1 MDKLLA
7 VLAHETRDVAKSRAL
22 LFAWLVFVA
31 LLVYAVI
38 GGRAR
43 ADAQRLDLERLVA
56 LENELLAVNAQK
68 LIDAR
73 VPGAAFA
80 ARLFADP
87 HWVGVRHGVKS
98 ALLPVGGAAAFAA
111 PPDALASDAVR
122 VTTARL
128 ALEAGTTTVA
138 NPTLAA
144 FGALDLV
151 FVLCVWLPLLAL
163 VWSHGLL
170 AGERERG
177 TGVLLAASP
186 VGAGVLLVGKLAP
199 RFVLLFVPCVVALV
213 CAAPDEPLAVA
224 LAACAVG
231 LVLLVWLLGAALLD
245 LTPLHSATAA
255 LVLLGAWLVA
265 VVAWPAAARAFA
277 VAAHPTPSAATAVA
291 VEREAASAAEARRAE
306 LLGEFMSDHPELS
319 ARAAEHGVAEYK
331 QSFWATQ
338 AAIEGKLLPLER
350 AREQALA
357 ARAASEAKAAL
368 ASPPAALRAL
378 LVELA
383 GRGPQR
389 AEAFRAAVREHHAAW
404 RAWFEPRVFSD
415 APLEPGEL
423 DGAPR
428 FVFVEESDSAALAA
442 ARMPLIVLAAQVL
455 ALFAL
460 VFALKRSWSPLQN

>member
-1 MDKLLA
+1 MQKFLA
-7 VLAHETRDVAKSRAL
+7 VLAHEARELSKSRAH

-31 LLVYAVI
+31 LLAYAVV
-38 GGRAR
+38 GGRTR
-43 ADAQRLDLERLVA
+43 AEAQRLDLEGLVA
-56 LENELLAVNAQK
+56 LEDELLATNAQK
-68 LIDAR
+68 LIDGRAE
-73 VPGAAFA
+73 GAAFA

-87 HWVGVRHGVKS
+87 HWVGVRHGVRH
-98 ALLPVGGAAAFAA
+98 ALLPVAGAAAFAA
-111 PPDALASDAVR
+111 PVDTLASDAVR

-128 ALEAGTTTVA
+128 ALEAGATTVA

-151 FVLCVWLPLLAL
+151 FVLCVWLPLLAI

-177 TGVLLAASP
+177 TAPLLAALP
-186 VGAGVLLVGKLAP
+186 VGAGVLLLGKLAP
-199 RFVLLFVPCVVALV
+199 RFALLFAPCVVALV
-213 CAAPDEPLAVA
+213 AAAPDEALAVL
-224 LAACAVG
+224 LASLAVG

-245 LTPLHSATAA
+245 LTRLHSATAA
-255 LVLLGAWLVA
+255 LVLLGVWLVA

-277 VAAHPTPSAATAVA
+277 VAAHPAPSAATAVA

-306 LLGEFMSDHPELS
+306 LLGEFMSEHPELS
-319 ARAAEHGVAEYK
+319 ARAEQHGVAEYK
-331 QSFWATQ
+331 QAFWATQ
-338 AAIEGKLLPLER
+338 AAIEEQVLPLER
-350 AREQALA
+350 AREEALA

-368 ASPPAALRAL
+368 LSPPAALRAL

-383 GRGPQR
+383 GRGPRR

-415 APLEPGEL
+415 ALLEPGEL

-428 FVFVEESDSAALAA
+428 FTFVEDSRSSALAA
-442 ARMPLIVLAAQVL
+442 AGLPLLVLAVQALV
-455 ALFAL
+455 LFAL
-460 VFALKRSWSPLQN
+460 VVALRRSWSPLQN